1 MKCVSD
7 SFETSTVQTKTDN
20 IFLKTNAKQWT
31 EYGTLYWPSITINK
45 QTFRGDITPQNIL
58 EAICATLWS
67 KPKVCLDFYAE
78 ESIAVPLSNQNHNSV
93 ITWELLVIIVT
104 FLLAVN
110 MALIFVYRRCA
121 KKELEKDVGFQVSAA
136 VTQYIALS

>member
-1 MKCVSD
+1 
-7 SFETSTVQTKTDN
+7 
-20 IFLKTNAKQWT
+20 
-31 EYGTLYWPSITINK
+31 
-45 QTFRGDITPQNIL
+45 
-58 EAICATLWS
+58 LWS

-136 VTQYIALS
+136 VT